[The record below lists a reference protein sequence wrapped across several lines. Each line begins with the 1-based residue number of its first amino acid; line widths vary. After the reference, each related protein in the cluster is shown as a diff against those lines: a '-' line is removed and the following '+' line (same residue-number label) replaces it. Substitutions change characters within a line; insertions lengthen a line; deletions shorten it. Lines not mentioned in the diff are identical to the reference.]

1 MLTSSGPL
9 SVGSV
14 SQKVGG
20 IPLINLNHLGIL
32 MTLSIML
39 ATGATNGEFPYW
51 KLGDILSFLPM
62 PAIVA
67 EATVLHLIALSALYK

>member
-1 MLTSSGPL
+1 MLTFSGLL
-9 SVGSV
+9 SDGSV
-14 SQKVGG
+14 SPKVGG
-20 IPLINLNHLGIL
+20 ILLINLNILGIL

-51 KLGDILSFLPM
+51 KLGDILSFLPL

-67 EATVLHLIALSALYK
+67 EATML